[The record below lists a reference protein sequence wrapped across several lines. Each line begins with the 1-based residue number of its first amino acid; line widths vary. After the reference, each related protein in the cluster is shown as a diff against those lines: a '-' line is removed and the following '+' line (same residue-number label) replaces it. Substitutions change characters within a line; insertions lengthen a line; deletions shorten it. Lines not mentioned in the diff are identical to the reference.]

1 MERLKKLKC
10 VFTLWSDSDVDVLC
24 SRSQDTEQDTES
36 NTPQTNAI
44 YPFIE
49 NLDGESLKK
58 ICKQYQYPI
67 SIVYE
72 KRYVDKLYRD
82 IYYHYYSE
90 MHFDV
95 SRQCQRL
102 ALFRLPETR
111 GHRPYT
117 EADFI
122 YGTESANEKR
132 NLAELDENFIGVIV
146 VRPPFVQV
154 PANDVKHTMSRT
166 LLSVKHGH
174 SKDDKIL
181 SAQYRIAI
189 YGHTYTVSA
198 FPFSN
203 QHGDALKCAETCIWE
218 MLEYYGTRYSNYRT
232 VLPSDIYKKISTTA
246 SQRFL
251 PSIGLNINESSY
263 LLQSFGFE
271 TKLYLRELFDNVDAN
286 VESVRHY
293 KEPGKIKCR
302 TAVPY
307 FHRIFHYCVESGFPL
322 YCVLD
327 TPTENNSPR
336 HSVLTIGYVEIN
348 TNQLSTGE
356 IEKSVFKWAD
366 LFFLDLADISYTY
379 IVNDDNQ
386 VPYLHEDFDSF
397 SSQSE
402 QKNHR
407 LNAFVVPLPRHVYL
421 DADMAASYIDTLLY
435 NYCDLLSIAINE
447 LELGNSQSNPIVI
460 RYFLTTVKNFKEQ
473 RITDAVICGQDKDN
487 EEEIIFYSNLDYS
500 HFIWVAEFSTVE
512 LYNEDNYIFGELV
525 LDATA
530 SSSTAHA
537 SVIAIRIGPNAAY
550 RLQDESSMA
559 IFDQSQTA
567 KSGRITGM
575 RVIYHRFCTHAS

>member
-154 PANDVKHTMSRT
+154 PTNDVKHTMSRT

-189 YGHTYTVSA
+189 
-198 FPFSN
+198 
-203 QHGDALKCAETCIWE
+203 
-218 MLEYYGTRYSNYRT
+218 
-232 VLPSDIYKKISTTA
+232 
-246 SQRFL
+246 
-251 PSIGLNINESSY
+251 
-263 LLQSFGFE
+263 
-271 TKLYLRELFDNVDAN
+271 
-286 VESVRHY
+286 
-293 KEPGKIKCR
+293 
-302 TAVPY
+302 
-307 FHRIFHYCVESGFPL
+307 
-322 YCVLD
+322 
-327 TPTENNSPR
+327 
-336 HSVLTIGYVEIN
+336 
-348 TNQLSTGE
+348 
-356 IEKSVFKWAD
+356 
-366 LFFLDLADISYTY
+366 
-379 IVNDDNQ
+379 
-386 VPYLHEDFDSF
+386 
-397 SSQSE
+397 
-402 QKNHR
+402 
-407 LNAFVVPLPRHVYL
+407 
-421 DADMAASYIDTLLY
+421 
-435 NYCDLLSIAINE
+435 
-447 LELGNSQSNPIVI
+447 
-460 RYFLTTVKNFKEQ
+460 
-473 RITDAVICGQDKDN
+473 
-487 EEEIIFYSNLDYS
+487 
-500 HFIWVAEFSTVE
+500 
-512 LYNEDNYIFGELV
+512 
-525 LDATA
+525 
-530 SSSTAHA
+530 
-537 SVIAIRIGPNAAY
+537 
-550 RLQDESSMA
+550 
-559 IFDQSQTA
+559 
-567 KSGRITGM
+567 
-575 RVIYHRFCTHAS
+575 